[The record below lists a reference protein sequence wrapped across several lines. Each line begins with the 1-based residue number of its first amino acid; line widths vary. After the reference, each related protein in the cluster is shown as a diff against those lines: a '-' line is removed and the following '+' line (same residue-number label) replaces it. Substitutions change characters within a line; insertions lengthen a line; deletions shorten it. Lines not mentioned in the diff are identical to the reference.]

1 MSFSE
6 SMKQIESI
14 CRTLEEENL
23 PLEEAIKLYRE
34 GAERLRG
41 CREYLEQVEQ
51 EVLLVGENLA
61 MAPFEEERT
70 EEDKEREGEELRG

>member
-23 PLEEAIKLYRE
+23 PLEEALKLYRE
-34 GAERLRG
+34 GAEKLRG

-61 MAPFEEERT
+61 ITPFGEERAQEEEK
-70 EEDKEREGEELRG
+70 EEDLRG

>member
-1 MSFSE
+1 MHFSE

-23 PLEEAIKLYRE
+23 PLEEALKLYRE
-34 GAERLRG
+34 GAEKLRS

-61 MAPFEEERT
+61 ITPFGEEKTQEK
-70 EEDKEREGEELRG
+70 EEDLRG